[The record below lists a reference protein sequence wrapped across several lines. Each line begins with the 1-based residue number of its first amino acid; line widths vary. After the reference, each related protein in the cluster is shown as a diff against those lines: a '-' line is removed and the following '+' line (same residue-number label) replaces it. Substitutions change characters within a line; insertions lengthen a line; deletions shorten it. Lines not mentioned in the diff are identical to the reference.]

1 MKMNKEDKKHTV
13 LVVDDTVENIDILNC
28 ILGKDFKVK
37 VALNGEKALKIVQ
50 KKPPDIILLDVM
62 MPDMDGYEVCRLLKT
77 DSATKEIP
85 VVFVTAHQD
94 EEERSKGLKLGA
106 VDYLTKPVDPVIV
119 MEKINTYL
127 NAGGTDD

>member
-1 MKMNKEDKKHTV
+1 MNKEDKKHTV